1 MVLLLLTAAAGFTS
15 QPAISEDLFKDIDAS
30 AQTAIT
36 RICQPLQFF
45 QSSQAYRDCLL
56 QQLENVSPAAEP
68 FFRQLASLNAKQ
80 GTAQNTAASTPS
92 AQTQTTAPSESNAAT
107 TTEPATLPAQPSQP
121 EPSSTPNPNTTNDLA
136 KLSTTVSAAIAPW
149 LEKIPGKPLS
159 LVLLPLALLILL
171 LTAIT
176 LRLRRKAS
184 ARKRVKIA
192 EAKAT
197 FQLRPDPTGKPAK
210 PNTGPATRA
219 TGTSRQESPNQ
230 PRHPHNNKINNA
242 ETTNDTGVS
251 KGASKV
257 AIASAEAETVAVANT
272 TTPSQNQVSE
282 SELAIFETSL
292 HGFENWL
299 SSATPQRRREMCSEL
314 LILTMAYTDNRF
326 DPELKKRIFESKERD
341 AGTLIKRWAF
351 KHDSQALA
359 YAIRVFQTD
368 TNGDQRSQFI
378 DLLMALLVTENALT
392 PVQNNFLRFL
402 SDAFGMGREQLERQ
416 YLRAFGEQMPSMPRP
431 DKLTWWEPIDEETLF
446 RWDAQT
452 VALQPTK
459 IRYLVLLGLPL
470 QGKLDQESMLASY
483 RRAVGRC
490 HRERVNQLGEFEQE
504 LLTTRRKQFELARD
518 ALMEITA

>member
-15 QPAISEDLFKDIDAS
+15 QPAISEDLFEDIGAS
-30 AQTAIT
+30 AQIAIT

-45 QSSQAYRDCLL
+45 KSSQAYRACLL
-56 QQLENVSPAAEP
+56 QQLKNINPSAEP
-68 FFRQLASLNAKQ
+68 FFRQLASLNAEQ
-80 GTAQNTAASTPS
+80 GTAQNTAASTSS

-107 TTEPATLPAQPSQP
+107 TTEPATLPAQPSQL

-136 KLSTTVSAAIAPW
+136 KLSTTVSEAIAPW

-171 LTAIT
+171 LTAIA

-197 FQLRPDPTGKPAK
+197 FQLRPDPAGKPAK
-210 PNTGPATRA
+210 PNTGTATRA
-219 TGTSRQESPNQ
+219 TGTSHQESPNQ
-230 PRHPHNNKINNA
+230 PRHPHDNT

-251 KGASKV
+251 TGVSTGASKGV
-257 AIASAEAETVAVANT
+257 IASAEAETVAVANT

-282 SELAIFETSL
+282 SELAIFETSR

-314 LILTMAYTDNRF
+314 FILTMAYTDNRF
-326 DPELKKRIFESKERD
+326 DPELKKRIFKTKERD
-341 AGTLIKRWAF
+341 ANTLIKRWAF

-368 TNGDQRSQFI
+368 TNKDQRSQFI
-378 DLLMALLVTENALT
+378 DLLMALLVTEKALT

-446 RWDAQT
+446 RWDAQS

-470 QGKLDQESMLASY
+470 QGKLDQESMLANY